1 MKSETEMI
9 ALGIIRN
16 DETVSQEQLD
26 RIRKAFRG
34 EPQTEKPITTKE
46 AMALLGIT
54 NPTLRK
60 LEREGKIHRLQRY
73 TKKIYYSR
81 AEIENLAYGTD
92 ATAEK

>member
-9 ALGIIRN
+9 ALGIIKN

-34 EPQTEKPITTKE
+34 EPQTEPITTKE

-73 TKKIYYSR
+73 TKQIYYSR

>member
-16 DETVSQEQLD
+16 DETVSQEQLE
-26 RIRKAFRG
+26 RIRKAFRS
-34 EPQTEKPITTKE
+34 EPQTEPITTKE
-46 AMALLGIT
+46 AMQLLNIT

-73 TKKIYYSR
+73 TKQVYYSR